1 MTADANATAA
11 IASLRA
17 RVTGRVLTADD
28 AGYDEARRV
37 WNGMIDRRP
46 LVIVQA
52 ATTDDV
58 GPTIELARA
67 TGLRL
72 AIRGGGHNVAGN
84 GTVDGGVVLDLG
96 ALDSVEVDARGP
108 AGPRRPR
115 GDARGHRP
123 GDGAVRPRGARR
135 RRLGHGRRGPHARGR
150 RGLARRA
157 VTA

>member
-1 MTADANATAA
+1 MTAVPTPPPA

-28 AGYDEARRV
+28 AGYDEARHV

-52 ATTDDV
+52 ATTDDIA
-58 GPTIELARA
+58 PTIELART
-67 TGLRL
+67 TGLLL

-96 ALDSVEVDARGP
+96 ALDTVEVDAGP
-108 AGPRRPR
+108 GWSAPAP
-115 GDARGHRP
+115 
-123 GDGAVRPRGARR
+123 
-135 RRLGHGRRGPHARGR
+135 GRRSGTSTGRQSRTTSRSRSESSRAR
-150 RGLARRA
+150 ASRA
-157 VTA
+157 SPSVAAWAGSSDVTA

>member
-28 AGYDEARRV
+28 TGFDEARRV

-52 ATTDDV
+52 AATDDIA
-58 GPTIELARA
+58 PTIDVART

-84 GTVDGGVVLDLG
+84 GTVDGGIVLDLG
-96 ALDSVEVDARGP
+96 GLDSVEVDAEARLVRTGP
-108 AGPRRPR
+108 GATL
-115 GDARGHRP
+115 GDIDRATEPYDLAVPSASSRAR
-123 GDGAVRPRGARR
+123 AS
-135 RRLGHGRRGPHARGR
+135 
-150 RGLARRA
+150 RA
-157 VTA
+157 